1 MSYKIKTLIVF
12 DTNSLRST
20 DAGEVA
26 YSFFAFG
33 RPFQVIEEFIIE
45 KSLTDDIHIAIP
57 TRAIEELKDQKQ
69 RQYKTDIAEFQK
81 LAKGLSGLPHIPEI
95 TLPETEF

>member
-1 MSYKIKTLIVF
+1 MCYKLKTLIVF

-45 KSLTDDIHIAIP
+45 KSLTDDIHIAIQP
-57 TRAIEELKDQKQ
+57 IHQAYQ
-69 RQYKTDIAEFQK
+69 
-81 LAKGLSGLPHIPEI
+81 
-95 TLPETEF
+95 